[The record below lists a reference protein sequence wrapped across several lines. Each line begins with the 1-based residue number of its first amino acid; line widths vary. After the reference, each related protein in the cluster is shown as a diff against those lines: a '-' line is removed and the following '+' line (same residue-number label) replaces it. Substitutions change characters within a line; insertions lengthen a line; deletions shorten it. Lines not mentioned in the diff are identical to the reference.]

1 MQFQQI
7 RSATSIVTFA
17 DKRFLIDPMLAPANT
32 YPIVPDAPVCGKGNP
47 TIDLPCKPQDL
58 FGVDAIIVTHW
69 HFDHF
74 DQYAMELLPKNIP
87 LFTQNT
93 YEAQLCRLAGFEDV
107 RLLKEE
113 GTEFEGVTLFK
124 TPCDHGSGDIVT
136 EHLYESLQ
144 LTDQASG
151 VIFKSEKENLVFY
164 LAGDTIYY
172 EGVVKTIRQFSPSV
186 IAVNAAGA
194 QAPKGHALIMN
205 EYDVWA
211 LMQDFPQKEVIAT
224 HVDGV
229 SHATVSRESLRI
241 FAKEKNLQNL
251 HILND
256 METLNF

>member
-93 YEAQLCRLAGFEDV
+93 YEAQLCRLDHRSPLARGNGGYRLARGGGEGSQRRSLRAGKDQGARGGV
-107 RLLKEE
+107 SRRLKA
-113 GTEFEGVTLFK
+113 
-124 TPCDHGSGDIVT
+124 HGQLGDGKDALILHYRRGHGQKL
-136 EHLYESLQ
+136 ERSRHRQHAYGRLQ
-144 LTDQASG
+144 L
-151 VIFKSEKENLVFY
+151 L
-164 LAGDTIYY
+164 
-172 EGVVKTIRQFSPSV
+172 
-186 IAVNAAGA
+186 
-194 QAPKGHALIMN
+194 
-205 EYDVWA
+205 
-211 LMQDFPQKEVIAT
+211 
-224 HVDGV
+224 
-229 SHATVSRESLRI
+229 
-241 FAKEKNLQNL
+241 
-251 HILND
+251 
-256 METLNF
+256 